1 MLNLGSLCTV
11 EVIQGKE
18 YTGTGV
24 RMYRLSSE
32 YILKYMFLLKNP
44 HFLSHQNEVYM
55 IGSF

>member
-44 HFLSHQNEVYM
+44 HFLPNHIETLPK
-55 IGSF
+55 